1 MVADDQDDGERE
13 GREQDQGSE
22 SDRAAPPPNGW
33 EIPRSERSRRPP
45 ELESLAQLFAQLLT
59 AIPDE
64 LQVATVEA
72 VRALLEA
79 LKAVLDWLA
88 SILTRG
94 GGASGAEPDLQ
105 VHDIPIL

>member
-45 ELESLAQLFAQLLT
+45 ELESLAGLCSKL
-59 AIPDE
+59 
-64 LQVATVEA
+64 
-72 VRALLEA
+72 
-79 LKAVLDWLA
+79 
-88 SILTRG
+88 
-94 GGASGAEPDLQ
+94 
-105 VHDIPIL
+105 